1 MKKTVFV
8 WAMVA
13 LSLFSSCS
21 FDARGEASDDVA
33 RSASSN
39 AVGTQKSIGEGN
51 IIPFDSSKI
60 IYNPDMGFYNA
71 IPVKLHKD
79 GTCEITDKKY
89 LIFPEENPSE
99 KHKIFTGLKINSAM
113 SDWSKII
120 EGSNF
125 NLLNIKVDL
134 SEFSSTGTYDHDSG
148 IPTFGQTYSK
158 ITNTKGI
165 EELLEAVEKAGKTCF
180 IGFAYS
186 WSDPKAKIKNQSA
199 DKEKEVYLPT
209 EPKDFDLILDN
220 IDILCSALKGHEK
233 AITGIMCRTLG
244 PWGEC
249 HGTPYCNGIGSDGKI
264 HLKNIHNDLDLLEIS
279 YKDYLDSVSKT
290 GSDSYKKDGKK
301 YEADKNYFIRKVID
315 KWLSCDLKVPFLVR
329 QPAFIEECINH
340 NKLGINGKDIIGIY
354 NGAIFADWTDMSTFK
369 GVKDGDATGR
379 ANAIDAISEYTK
391 KTPYGSEISYHKSDN
406 KKPERFLIGDKT
418 FDSKGKTIDGL
429 PVKEAVKEM
438 GNVHLSFLNISFNS
452 APLKELA
459 TLPYNG
465 ESVFSYMAEHL
476 GYRYKISG
484 REFDKDRSKGILT
497 ISFKIENEGFA
508 NMPFHREKVPYICIL
523 KAGEKPTTF
532 IEGIKITSQKLN
544 WQTKSMSFDVPISG
558 YEPGKYDIYIR
569 FDDEEPSKIAPNGA
583 YAIRFTGREWN
594 EVLHAHK
601 IKTMTL

>member
-1 MKKTVFV
+1 MKKSLKGQTKSRRRFMKKTVFV

-21 FDARGEASDDVA
+21 FDARGEVSDDVA

-99 KHKIFTGLKINSAM
+99 KHKIFTGLKMNSAM

-186 WSDPKAKIKNQSA
+186 WSDPKAKIKNPKYEYKINKNESA

-249 HGTPYCNGIGSDGKI
+249 HGTPYAKGKNGDEFYYIRQVMNRWIEG
-264 HLKNIHNDLDLLEIS
+264 LKDVN
-279 YKDYLDSVSKT
+279 
-290 GSDSYKKDGKK
+290 
-301 YEADKNYFIRKVID
+301 
-315 KWLSCDLKVPFLVR
+315 VPFLVR
-329 QPAFIEECINH
+329 RPSFIEDYEKNYPASYEA
-340 NKLGINGKDIIGIY
+340 NKSKIGLY
-354 NGAIFADWTDMSTFK
+354 NGAIFATWSDMDTFVCPK
-369 GVKDGDATGR
+369 NYAGR
-379 ANAIDAISEYTK
+379 NKFIEEHVVSYTNSI
-391 KTPYGSEISYHKSDN
+391 PYGHEISGHRDN
-406 KKPERFLIGDKT
+406 GDIITGNHDQKMSVDEAIEEMEKLHFSFANIEHNKEVLKRFFEKQFT
-418 FDSKGKTIDGL
+418 K
-429 PVKEAVKEM
+429 
-438 GNVHLSFLNISFNS
+438 
-452 APLKELA
+452 
-459 TLPYNG
+459 NG
-465 ESVFSYMAEHL
+465 EQYNLFNYIAKYL

-594 EVLHAHK
+594 EVLRANK